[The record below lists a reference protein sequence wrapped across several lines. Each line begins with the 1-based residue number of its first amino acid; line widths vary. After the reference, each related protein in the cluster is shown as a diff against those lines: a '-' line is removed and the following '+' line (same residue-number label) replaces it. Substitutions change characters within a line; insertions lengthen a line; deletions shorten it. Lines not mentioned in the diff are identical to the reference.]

1 MFLQLFKLEWVSKVA
16 SICLK
21 TMDVNKSN
29 KATLLPLKEDILK
42 VKNHLKN
49 EILKLY
55 ESLPKEVTLEHW
67 RLLTEAQG

>member
-1 MFLQLFKLEWVSKVA
+1 MFLQLFKLEWVSKVS

-42 VKNHLKN
+42 PS
-49 EILKLY
+49 E
-55 ESLPKEVTLEHW
+55 E
-67 RLLTEAQG
+67 